1 MQVQCAQVKNFENK
15 KEKGKRKKIVK
26 KKKKRKWNLMKSSRG
41 AKEAST

>member
-1 MQVQCAQVKNFENK
+1 MQVQCVQVKNFENK

-26 KKKKRKWNLMKSSRG
+26 KKNRKWNLMKNSRG